1 MSIDIQQKGMPLW
14 HPLLFCYRLYLF
26 NKTEGKMNDIA
37 VIILAAG
44 KGSRMKSDLAKV
56 LHKVAGKC
64 MVNHVIEAAADVA
77 SDHIHVVVGH
87 QADKVKQAIPNK
99 HNVKFALQKEL
110 LGTGDAV
117 RTALP
122 TIEDSVKHVLVLCGD
137 VPLIKKETIA
147 ELVSVHRRGR
157 ADLTVLAAK
166 VTKPTGYGRILQ
178 DNNGRLL
185 AIREEADATD
195 LEKQI
200 NIINSGIF
208 CFNRNFLETALG
220 QIENNNSQGEYYLTD
235 LVGVAVHNK
244 ANAIV
249 KIIDDVEQ
257 VIGVN
262 TIEQLNRIN
271 KAFPGVGNE
280 LS

>member
-1 MSIDIQQKGMPLW
+1 
-14 HPLLFCYRLYLF
+14 
-26 NKTEGKMNDIA
+26 MNDIA

-44 KGSRMKSDLAKV
+44 KGSRMKSELAKV
-56 LHKVAGKC
+56 LHKVAGKS
-64 MVNHVIEAAADVA
+64 MVNHVIEAAAHVA
-77 SDHIHVVVGH
+77 SNHIHVVVGH
-87 QADKVKQAIPNK
+87 QADKVKQEIPK
-99 HNVKFALQKEL
+99 KLNVKFALQKEL

-122 TIEDSVKHVLVLCGD
+122 AIENSVKHILVLCGD
-137 VPLIKKETIA
+137 VPLIRKQTLA
-147 ELVSVHRRGR
+147 DLVSAHRLGK

-166 VTKPTGYGRILQ
+166 VNNPTGYGRILQ
-178 DNNGRLL
+178 DNGGRLL

-208 CFNRNFLETALG
+208 CFDRNFLEAGLG

-235 LVGVAVHNK
+235 LVGVAVRNK

-271 KAFPGVGNE
+271 KAFPEAGNE

>member
-1 MSIDIQQKGMPLW
+1 
-14 HPLLFCYRLYLF
+14 
-26 NKTEGKMNDIA
+26 MNNIA

-56 LHKVAGKC
+56 LHKVADES
-64 MVNHVIEAAADVA
+64 MVNHVIEAALDV
-77 SDHIHVVVGH
+77 SSGHIHVVVGH
-87 QADKVKQAIPNK
+87 QAEKV
-99 HNVKFALQKEL
+99 QKEVQNKYNVQFAFQKAL
-110 LGTGDAV
+110 MGTGDAV
-117 RTALP
+117 KVALP
-122 TIEDSVKHVLVLCGD
+122 GIDPCIQHILVLCGD
-137 VPLIKKETIA
+137 VPLIKSQTLLD
-147 ELVSVHRRGR
+147 LVSAHRNLM

-166 VTKPTGYGRILQ
+166 IKNPTGYGRIIQ
-178 DNNGRLL
+178 DDDGQLL

-208 CFNRNFLETALG
+208 CFEKRFLESA
-220 QIENNNSQGEYYLTD
+220 IRRIKNNNSQGEYYLTD
-235 LVGVAVHNK
+235 LVEVAVQDR
-244 ANAIV
+244 V
-249 KIIDDVEQ
+249 RTFVRIIDDAEQ

-271 KAFPGVGNE
+271 NSFHKSPKE